1 MPDGIPKDLEQLI
14 RDCWVVDPAKR
25 PGFDVIL
32 ERLRAMQP
40 EEREEASAG
49 AREDQ
54 EEVVVEEEEEE
65 EVQVE
70 DTEETA
76 ADKTTTSEKDGK
88 EVVRLEVETR
98 ASLVDRVDRVKSFS
112 PWPLIRE

>member
-1 MPDGIPKDLEQLI
+1 MPDDIPKDLAQLI

-40 EEREEASAG
+40 EEGEEEAAG

-54 EEVVVEEEEEE
+54 EEVEDQEQ
-65 EVQVE
+65 VQVE
-70 DTEETA
+70 ETEETGTEETA
-76 ADKTTTSEKDGK
+76 ADKTSEKDGK

-98 ASLVDRVDRVKSFS
+98 ASLVDRVKSFS
-112 PWPLIRE
+112 LNL